1 MTKRALN
8 KRVCK
13 DCRAGGN
20 PRPASFPGPR
30 CYTHH
35 KKFEADKKV
44 RNRERRV
51 AAIYSLPPE
60 VYKALLDAC
69 PKNDKGT
76 PMCMTCTKYKAR
88 AVDHDHKCC
97 LGKTS
102 CGRCV
107 RGLLCGNCNTILGR
121 QRDDAEVF
129 FRMGGYLLDPPAQR
143 IIAELALKEGA

>member
-1 MTKRALN
+1 MTKRAT

-13 DCRAGGN
+13 ECRAGGN

-30 CYTHH
+30 CYTH
-35 KKFEADKKV
+35 
-44 RNRERRV
+44 NRAFKTKQKERKREQRV
-51 AAIYSLPPE
+51 NAIYSLPPE
-60 VYKALLDAC
+60 VYRALLAAC
-69 PKNDKGT
+69 PKNDKGV
-76 PMCMTCTKYKAR
+76 PLCMTCQKYRAR

-97 LGKTS
+97 PGKTS

-129 FRMGGYLLDPPAQR
+129 LRMAGYLQDPPAQR
-143 IIAELALKEGA
+143 IITQLKEEV

>member
-1 MTKRALN
+1 M
-8 KRVCK
+8 
-13 DCRAGGN
+13 
-20 PRPASFPGPR
+20 
-30 CYTHH
+30 
-35 KKFEADKKV
+35 

-69 PKNDKGT
+69 PKNDKGA
-76 PMCMTCTKYKAR
+76 PLCMTCHKYKAR

-97 LGKTS
+97 KGKTS
-102 CGRCV
+102 CGKCV

-129 FRMGGYLLDPPAQR
+129 LRQAEYLKNPPAQA
-143 IIAELALKEGA
+143 IIAQLKGEV

>member
-1 MTKRALN
+1 MGRRAVSG
-8 KRVCK
+8 RVCK
-13 DCRAGGN
+13 ECRAGGN

-35 KKFEADKKV
+35 KKYEAAKKI

-51 AAIYSLPPE
+51 NAIYSLPPE
-60 VYKALLDAC
+60 VYRALLEAC
-69 PKNDKGT
+69 PKNDKGVA
-76 PMCMTCTKYKAR
+76 MCMTCAKYKAR

-97 LGKTS
+97 PGKTS
-102 CGRCV
+102 CGKCV

-129 FRMGGYLLDPPAQR
+129 LRMAEYLLTPPAQG
-143 IIAELALKEGA
+143 IIHSMRREREV